1 MYIEPNV
8 SFTPGRISMFN
19 KVLEENG
26 KPFRRPKENTV
37 LPSCNKTNGDISK
50 KAAKNVKDKVNW
62 LVQIAKKQKVKY
74 PNGTI
79 SSNFRIALI
88 TLTLPSPQVHS
99 DKEIK
104 EKCLNQF
111 LTEMRQK
118 YGMKNYVWKAEL
130 QKNENIHFHIT
141 TDTFVNHVKVRNIWN
156 RITSK
161 LGYVQAYSEKMS
173 KMSFAEYRTLRES
186 AGEKSEKK
194 IRVAWASGSSE
205 GWISPNS
212 TDCKTVF
219 KVKNLAAYLAKY
231 LAKSVSKQVGQDFD
245 EGRQK
250 DFGGRIW
257 YCSQSLSKLKSYV
270 TLASN
275 KAMDFVKCIIQSVGS
290 RVLEFDYCRCVYFDR
305 SKLSPEIRKYYDYIL
320 GLYAKEALNP
330 PVL

>member
-8 SFTPGRISMFN
+8 SFSPGRISLFN
-19 KVLEENG
+19 KVLEETG
-26 KPFRRPKENTV
+26 KPFRRPKENV
-37 LPSCNKTNGDISK
+37 ILPKTNNHNGEVSK
-50 KAAKNVKDKVNW
+50 KAAKNVKDKINW
-62 LVQIAKKQKVKY
+62 LVQLAKKQKVKY

-79 SSNFRIALI
+79 SSNFRIAMI
-88 TLTLPSPQVHS
+88 TLTLPSEQKHS

-156 RITSK
+156 RIISK
-161 LGYVQAYSEKMS
+161 LGYVQEYSRKMRS
-173 KMSFAEYRTLRES
+173 MSFGQYRELRQT

-194 IRVAWASGSSE
+194 IRSAWASGCAND
-205 GWISPNS
+205 WISPNS

-219 KVKNLAAYLAKY
+219 KVKNLASYLSKY
-231 LAKSVSKQVGQDFD
+231 LAKSLAGTAANNFD
-245 EGRQK
+245 EVRVSN
-250 DFGGRIW
+250 FGGRIW
-257 YCSQSLSKLKSYV
+257 YCSQSLSKLKSYITV
-270 TLASN
+270 ACN
-275 KAMDFVKCIIQSVGS
+275 KAMDFVKCIIQSEGS

-305 SKLSPEIRKYYDYIL
+305 VKLPPELRRYYDYIL
-320 GLYAKEALNP
+320 GLYAREALAS
-330 PVL
+330 